1 MSFGFLIAAF
11 LATTNAG
18 RVALARESEQ
28 PSRRTLA
35 AALVAGATIV
45 VLATVFAGDLL
56 GGLAISPESFR
67 IAAGFVLLVTAIRTI
82 IWPTASAGPFPAV
95 LLTPELAVL
104 ALSFGADEPTG
115 KVLGAAAITLPLLV
129 LAATT
134 RLSLPARWPSLPPA
148 RAAQLLAALQI
159 VVAVA
164 LAISGMRDV

>member
-1 MSFGFLIAAF
+1 MSFGFLIAGF

-18 RVALARESEQ
+18 RVALARESEN
-28 PSRRTLA
+28 PSRQMLA
-35 AALVAGATIV
+35 AALVAGTAIV
-45 VLATVFAGDLL
+45 ILGTVFAGDLL
-56 GGLAISPESFR
+56 DALDISPESFR

-82 IWPTASAGPFPAV
+82 IWPGASAGPFPAV

-115 KVLGAAAITLPLLV
+115 KVLGAAAISLPLV
-129 LAATT
+129 AIGAT
-134 RLSLPARWPSLPPA
+134 RLPLGG
-148 RAAQLLAALQI
+148 RAPLSSVATAQLLAGLQI